1 MRHQPFLAT
10 LLVTITLHAS
20 GIPSLAANV
29 ASSGVPLERPLS
41 KLVGTVDKRHLKAG
55 DAAEL
60 METEERTRTF
70 GTFFANAKQAKNVK
84 ITAGGAT
91 STGVNIE
98 KVQAAVKNFEA
109 PKDFK
114 ATREVPVT
122 QTVKSTKDADVNTSP
137 GAPVHSGSVVKWLK
151 GFMAKIKTLCR
162 RNKSEPALAPSTVVI
177 SEMHPSAKSSAIIK
191 DIEKTKVTKNVK
203 PTTTEKKAEAV
214 GEGSTPVTSTRT
226 AGVET
231 HPKNP
236 KTEPEL
242 PRREPGVVGTSE
254 IPSSPPSPKQLKD
267 ISRDTVEGADTP
279 RYYGFNRPID
289 DRTKLYSYGDDQVAM
304 NGAKLEKP
312 GRKTEDASA
321 PVNSWKQAVY
331 DRKRGRVPELRRR
344 RTLILRVKYFT
355 TFPTVFIFHLAR
367 RHVDGS
373 QRPSKWSLS
382 LIWHPEYVDRSIQS
396 CLFALK
402 NKQPLWVPDQD
413 LGQKWY
419 ILRPDDNGIQ
429 GVRTYEAFVAT

>member
-151 GFMAKIKTLCR
+151 GFMAKIKTLFR

-267 ISRDTVEGADTP
+267 ISRDTGEGTMHVEGGHASTNNNRIPNPEISRPVEGADTP

-304 NGAKLEKP
+304 NGAKL
-312 GRKTEDASA
+312 AA

-382 LIWHPEYVDRSIQS
+382 LIWHPEYVDRSKSSIQS

-402 NKQPLWVPDQD
+402 NKQPLWVPDQ
-413 LGQKWY
+413 GE
-419 ILRPDDNGIQ
+419 R
-429 GVRTYEAFVAT
+429 